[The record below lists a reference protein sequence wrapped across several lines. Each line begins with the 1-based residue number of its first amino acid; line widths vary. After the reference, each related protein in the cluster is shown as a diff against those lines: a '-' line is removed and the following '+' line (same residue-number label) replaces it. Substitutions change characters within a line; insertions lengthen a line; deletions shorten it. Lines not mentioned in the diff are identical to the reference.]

1 VAKWYIEVMVDKK
14 KKTTSEKPVSLE
26 PLDFEEALRDLLTIP
41 PSKEP
46 KEQERKQS
54 KRRNKKKSDS
64 E

>member
-1 VAKWYIEVMVDKK
+1 MVDKK